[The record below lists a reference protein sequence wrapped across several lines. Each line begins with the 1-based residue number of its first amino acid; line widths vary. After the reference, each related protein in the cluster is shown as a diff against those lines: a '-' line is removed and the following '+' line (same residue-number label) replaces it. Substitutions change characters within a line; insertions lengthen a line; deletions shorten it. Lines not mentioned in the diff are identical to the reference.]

1 MITNGHFAD
10 RLLDACADKNSR
22 LVVGLDP
29 HAALLPEH
37 LIENARQDD
46 DCDPRSYMAR
56 AALRFNQEI
65 IAAVAEHAV
74 AVKPQLA
81 LYEQWG
87 TAGWQVYE
95 ATVETALEHGLLV
108 IADAKRNDI
117 GSSAEGYA
125 EAFLG
130 SCSEDAERRAGET
143 DAITVN
149 PYFGTDGITPF
160 LQRWKRGKGVFALVR
175 TSNPSADQIQ
185 ELSVNGAPAVYA
197 YRSLGGRVGSILL
210 RQLRLQRARSSSRG
224 HATGG
229 DPDSASDH
237 APQHFPTAW
246 VRRSRCKCR

>member
-108 IADAKRNDI
+108 K
-117 GSSAEGYA
+117 A
-125 EAFLG
+125 EA
-130 SCSEDAERRAGET
+130 
-143 DAITVN
+143 
-149 PYFGTDGITPF
+149 
-160 LQRWKRGKGVFALVR
+160 
-175 TSNPSADQIQ
+175 
-185 ELSVNGAPAVYA
+185 
-197 YRSLGGRVGSILL
+197 
-210 RQLRLQRARSSSRG
+210 
-224 HATGG
+224 
-229 DPDSASDH
+229 
-237 APQHFPTAW
+237 
-246 VRRSRCKCR
+246 